1 MKNKNT
7 IDEEINISNKFW
19 IVLLIALL
27 FFLYFIPKE
36 IAYPKYKI
44 LDWILLILILILL
57 PYLVFKTLE
66 SINYKTYPTKLIG
79 ICALSILIVG
89 PTVGIFQNYRKE
101 KELNEKGMGGSG
113 QNALDQMKQIEK
125 QLINKG
131 FNNETLQKA
140 LNLKYELLK
149 LQKATQEQG
158 EQQKR
163 QAETNK
169 REFMNQ
175 SKALPAGLQDYLNSI
190 EILNRQSLP
199 LRSNFE
205 QKVQEYFKSND

>member
-101 KELNEKGMGGSG
+101 KELNEKGKITECYVFDKKKSK
-113 QNALDQMKQIEK
+113 NDW
-125 QLINKG
+125 LINCKYVV
-131 FNNETLQKA
+131 NNSEYITYYETDEK
-140 LNLKYELLK
+140 NTSKIGDTLKIIY
-149 LQKATQEQG
+149 
-158 EQQKR
+158 
-163 QAETNK
+163 NK
-169 REFMNQ
+169 EFPRMY
-175 SKALPAGLQDYLNSI
+175 KI
-190 EILNRQSLP
+190 V
-199 LRSNFE
+199 FE
-205 QKVQEYFKSND
+205 EGK